1 MRKVSTVIIASVVL
15 LLLGI
20 VTWNAEAMT
29 PNGVAT
35 VRQATGYSLVEKAGL
50 LFHRSCPGGMHQVCA
65 SKGCACGPAS
75 LATHAQTLT
84 CRDPYKTCYRACWS
98 DENNEGVTLC
108 KYCAK
113 SC

>member
-1 MRKVSTVIIASVVL
+1 MRKMPTVIIASVVL

-20 VTWNAEAMT
+20 VAWNAEAMT

-35 VRQATGYSLVEKAGL
+35 IRHATGYSLVEKAGL
-50 LFHRSCPGGMHQVCA
+50 FSRSCPRGMHQVCTA
-65 SKGCACGPAS
+65 KGCACGPAT
-75 LATHAQTLT
+75 ARVQTLT
-84 CRDPYKTCYRACWS
+84 CSDPYKTCYRACWS